1 MNSDLIDGII
11 TLITTLVVSVLLA
24 IVYILRTGGL

>member
-1 MNSDLIDGII
+1 MKQILIGLVIGLLAFGIP
-11 TLITTLVVSVLLA
+11 A